1 MSDFLAIIPPFYPKI
16 RLKGLYLHIIIYQN
30 PMRKNIFLFAAILS
44 AFAFTSLCTPQA
56 VAQKKSYTKKI
67 SQPRNEYV
75 VATKH
80 GVPADGKTDASEA
93 IQKLIDNNPNRTIYF
108 PDGIYLV
115 SRPINTPADPQ
126 KSVQL
131 VLSNYAVIKASG
143 AWKDGGAV
151 IKLGA
156 IHAANDINTN
166 GSNYGL
172 YGGIIDGSG
181 FADGVSIDGGRETK
195 IENVSIK
202 HTQIGVHVKR
212 GANSG
217 SSDADICDV
226 NIVGNDKA
234 NSIGLLAEGSD
245 NTFTNMR
252 IASVNIGVLIRG
264 GAGNSL
270 RNIHPLYIYHKDQNY
285 ETSCGFVVETNN
297 NWFNFCYSD
306 QFATGF
312 LIKHSASVNLTDC
325 FCYWYN
331 GKVSYQT
338 AIRSEGKFNSLVV
351 GIRSIFNQNGSVA
364 TLLDAEKGGDGALI
378 HPVAWAEKLSDKDVS
393 ESYKK

>member
-1 MSDFLAIIPPFYPKI
+1 MKRSIL
-16 RLKGLYLHIIIYQN
+16 
-30 PMRKNIFLFAAILS
+30 LFASALF
-44 AFAFTSLCTPQA
+44 AFALVSPNA
-56 VAQKKSYTKKI
+56 PKASAQKKSYAKKI
-67 SQPRNEYV
+67 SQPKSDYV
-75 VATKH
+75 VVTKH
-80 GVPADGKTDASEA
+80 GVPADGKTDAGGA

-108 PDGIYLV
+108 PDGVYLV

-131 VLSNYAVIKASG
+131 VLSNYATIKATG
-143 AWKDGGAV
+143 EWKEGGAV

-156 IHAANDINTN
+156 IHKANDINTN

-202 HTQIGVHVKR
+202 HTQIGLHVKS

-217 SSDADICDV
+217 SSDADINDV

-252 IASVNIGVLIRG
+252 IASVNTGVWIRG

-270 RNIHPLYIYHKDQNY
+270 RNIHPLYIYHKDQVY
-285 ETSCGFVVETNN
+285 ETSCGFIVETSN

-306 QFATGF
+306 QFATDF
-312 LIKHSASVNLTDC
+312 KIKGSASVNLTDC
-325 FCYWYN
+325 FCYWYR
-331 GKVSYQT
+331 GKVPFQT
-338 AIRSEGKFNSLVV
+338 AIKCEGKFNSLAM
-351 GIRSIFNQNGSVA
+351 GIRAIFNQDGSEA
-364 TLLDAEKGGDGALI
+364 TLLDAEKGGTGALI
-378 HPVAWAEKLSDKDVS
+378 HPVAWADKISDKDVS
-393 ESYKK
+393 DSYKK

>member
-1 MSDFLAIIPPFYPKI
+1 MKKSIL
-16 RLKGLYLHIIIYQN
+16 
-30 PMRKNIFLFAAILS
+30 LFTAILC
-44 AFAFTSLCTPQA
+44 AFAPVSPNA
-56 VAQKKSYTKKI
+56 PKASAQKKSYTKKI
-67 SQPRNEYV
+67 SQPQSGYV
-75 VATKH
+75 VVTRH
-80 GVPADGKTDASEA
+80 GVKADGKTDASEA

-108 PDGIYLV
+108 PDGVYLV

-131 VLSNYAVIKASG
+131 VLSNYAVIKAAG
-143 AWKDGGAV
+143 EWKEGGAV
-151 IKLGA
+151 IRLGA
-156 IHAANDINTN
+156 IHPANDINTN

-217 SSDADICDV
+217 SSDADVNDV

-252 IASVNIGVLIRG
+252 IASVNTGVWIRG

-270 RNIHPLYIYHKDQNY
+270 RNIHPLYIYHKDQVY
-285 ETSCGFVVETNN
+285 ETSCGFVAETDN
-297 NWFNFCYSD
+297 NWFSFCYSD

-312 LIKHSASVNLTDC
+312 KIKNSASVNLTDC
-325 FCYWYN
+325 FCYWYR
-331 GKVSYQT
+331 GKVSFQT
-338 AIRSEGKFNSLVV
+338 AIKCEGKFNSLVS
-351 GIRSIFNQNGSVA
+351 GIRVNFNQDGSEVK
-364 TLLDAEKGGDGALI
+364 LLDAEEGGSGALI
-378 HPVAWAEKLSDKDVS
+378 HPMVWANKMSDKDVS
-393 ESYKK
+393 ESYKKL

>member
-1 MSDFLAIIPPFYPKI
+1 MPTEFQL
-16 RLKGLYLHIIIYQN
+16 
-30 PMRKNIFLFAAILS
+30 
-44 AFAFTSLCTPQA
+44 T
-56 VAQKKSYTKKI
+56 
-67 SQPRNEYV
+67 
-75 VATKH
+75 
-80 GVPADGKTDASEA
+80 ADAK
-93 IQKLIDNNPNRTIYF
+93 Q
-108 PDGIYLV
+108 
-115 SRPINTPADPQ
+115 
-126 KSVQL
+126 
-131 VLSNYAVIKASG
+131 
-143 AWKDGGAV
+143 
-151 IKLGA
+151 
-156 IHAANDINTN
+156 
-166 GSNYGL
+166 
-172 YGGIIDGSG
+172 
-181 FADGVSIDGGRETK
+181 K

-312 LIKHSASVNLTDC
+312 LIN
-325 FCYWYN
+325 
-331 GKVSYQT
+331 T
-338 AIRSEGKFNSLVV
+338 AHR
-351 GIRSIFNQNGSVA
+351 
-364 TLLDAEKGGDGALI
+364 
-378 HPVAWAEKLSDKDVS
+378 
-393 ESYKK
+393 

>member
-1 MSDFLAIIPPFYPKI
+1 MKKSIL
-16 RLKGLYLHIIIYQN
+16 
-30 PMRKNIFLFAAILS
+30 LFAYTLF
-44 AFAFTSLCTPQA
+44 AFALVSPNA
-56 VAQKKSYTKKI
+56 PKASAQKKSYAKKI
-67 SQPRNEYV
+67 NQPKSDYV
-75 VATKH
+75 VVTKH

-108 PDGIYLV
+108 PDGVYLV
-115 SRPINTPADPQ
+115 SRPINTPADPL

-131 VLSNYAVIKASG
+131 VLSNYATIKATG
-143 AWKDGGAV
+143 DWKEGGAV

-156 IHAANDINTN
+156 IHKANDINTN

-202 HTQIGVHVKR
+202 HTQIGLHVKS

-217 SSDADICDV
+217 SSDADINDV

-252 IASVNIGVLIRG
+252 IASVNTGVWIRG

-270 RNIHPLYIYHKDQNY
+270 RNIHPLYIYHKDQVY
-285 ETSCGFVVETNN
+285 ETSCGFIVETNN
-297 NWFNFCYSD
+297 NWFYFCYSD
-306 QFATGF
+306 QFAIGF
-312 LIKHSASVNLTDC
+312 KIKDSASVNLTDC
-325 FCYWYN
+325 FCYWYR
-331 GKVSYQT
+331 GKVPFQT
-338 AIRSEGKFNSLVV
+338 AIKCEGKFNSLVM
-351 GIRSIFNQNGSVA
+351 GIRAIFNQDGSEA
-364 TLLDAEKGGDGALI
+364 TLLDAEKGGTGVLI
-378 HPVAWAEKLSDKDVS
+378 HPVAWADKISDKDVS
-393 ESYKK
+393 DSYKK